1 MSHKFNAYEESGVR
15 EYWIVS
21 PEYGHV
27 DIFLLKESGKF
38 VGQPPKIN
46 GEVLRSAVFPDL
58 SINLSEVFID

>member
-1 MSHKFNAYEESGVR
+1 MFMSENKHEDLVILEMSHKLNAYEESGVR

-38 VGQPPKIN
+38 VGQPPK
-46 GEVLRSAVFPDL
+46 
-58 SINLSEVFID
+58 